1 MKNIKLCIICFI
13 LSSCN
18 PTYDTSYF
26 LENNSPD
33 TININFYNKE
43 NDVITYKIA
52 PNSNSL
58 FLRIVGIASGPSK
71 MSLSYNDSIF
81 VIKND
86 TTIKFYRDNELKN
99 QIYLMSNW
107 VLTKNEGNIY
117 EYTYSFNKED
127 FN

>member
-1 MKNIKLCIICFI
+1 M
-13 LSSCN
+13 
-18 PTYDTSYF
+18 DTV
-26 LENNSPD
+26 NVD
-33 TININFYNKE
+33 FYNKE
-43 NDVITYKIA
+43 NDIVSYKIA

-86 TTIKFYRDNELKN
+86 KTIKFYRDDNLKN
-99 QIYLMSNW
+99 QIYLMGNW
-107 VLTKNEGNIY
+107 TLTKNEGNTY
-117 EYTYSFNKED
+117 EYTYSFGEED